1 MAAVIR
7 TGKFTGSN
15 AAQVLELGFIPDFYM
30 GISLTDNAVKT
41 YIYEKNMT
49 DATGVYL
56 CEGDDDLID
65 SNGFTPYTGG
75 EPTVS
80 SGTTPGA
87 SKGLTIGT
95 SGQQNGVVCHYI
107 AICNG

>member
-1 MAAVIR
+1 MAIVK
-7 TGKFTGSN
+7 TGTFTGSN
-15 AAQVLELGFIPDFYM
+15 AAQVIELGFIPDFFM
-30 GISLTDNAVKT
+30 AFAMTDGAVKT
-41 YIYEKNMT
+41 FVYEKNMT
-49 DATGVYL
+49 DDTGAYMV
-56 CEGDDDLID
+56 ETDDDIIA

-87 SKGLTIGT
+87 SKGITLGT
-95 SGQQNGVVCHYI
+95 SAQTNATTTHYI